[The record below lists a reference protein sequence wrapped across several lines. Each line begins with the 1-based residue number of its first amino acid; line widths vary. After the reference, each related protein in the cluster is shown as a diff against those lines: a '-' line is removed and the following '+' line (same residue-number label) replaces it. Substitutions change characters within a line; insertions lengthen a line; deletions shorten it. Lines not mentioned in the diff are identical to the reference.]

1 MRKLVFF
8 LTALFLVFKIS
19 CVEAAIPFKDS
30 FAPLVKK
37 SGPAVVNIYT
47 KRMVKE
53 RVRSANP
60 FLNDP
65 FFNQFFQMPMG
76 GGMVQERMQSSL
88 GSGVIVGEDGTIA
101 TSNHVVKD
109 AAEIR
114 IVTSDGQEFDA
125 KKLLEDPRTDLAVL
139 KIDTKGKS
147 LPFLNIADSDEVEV
161 GDIVLAI
168 GNPFGVGQTVT
179 SGIVSGVARTD
190 VGITDY
196 GSFIQT
202 DAAINPG
209 NSGGALIDVN
219 GDLIGINT
227 AIYSRD
233 GGSLGIGFA
242 IPANMVK
249 SVLKVAK
256 SGGKIARPWVGVSSQ
271 PVTADMLESLGLDR
285 VKGALIKKVYPDSP
299 ADKAGIVV
307 GDVVVAING
316 KEVLDP
322 SALKFRLATVEI
334 GSDIQMDIL
343 RKGSKV
349 SVELEAQ
356 VPPEKPARDETLIEG
371 ASLFSGAVVANISP
385 ALLEE
390 LGDSLVKESGVVILA
405 IKGGNSARLG
415 LQPGDVVLS
424 INGEAVSSV
433 KFLAKYLESKDLT
446 RWSAVIQRGK
456 KTINLTIAR

>member
-1 MRKLVFF
+1 MKKLFFF
-8 LTALFLVFKIS
+8 LTVLFLTSKIS

-37 SGPAVVNIYT
+37 SSPAVVNIYT

-60 FLNDP
+60 FFNDP

-76 GGMVQERMQSSL
+76 GGIVRERMESSL
-88 GSGVIVGEDGTIA
+88 GSGVIVSEDGMIS
-101 TSNHVVKD
+101 TSHHVIKD
-109 AAEIR
+109 AEEIR
-114 IVTSDGQEFDA
+114 VVTSDGQEFDA

-139 KIDTKGKS
+139 KIEVKDKA

-227 AIYSRD
+227 AIYSKD

-249 SVLKVAK
+249 AVLKVAK
-256 SGGKIARPWVGVSSQ
+256 SGGKMVRPWVGASSQ
-271 PVTADMLESLGLDR
+271 PVTSDMLESLGLDR
-285 VKGALIKKVYPDSP
+285 VRGALIKKVYPDSP
-299 ADKAGIVV
+299 ADKAGIMV
-307 GDVVVAING
+307 GDVIVGING
-316 KEVLDP
+316 KEVTDP

-334 GSDIQMDIL
+334 GNNIQMDII
-343 RKGSKV
+343 RKGS
-349 SVELEAQ
+349 SVTVNIEAQ
-356 VPPEKPARDETLIEG
+356 LPPEKPARDETLIEG
-371 ASLFSGAVVANISP
+371 ENLFSGAVVANISP
-385 ALLEE
+385 ALVEE
-390 LGDSLVKESGVVILA
+390 LGEMAKESGVVILA
-405 IKGGNSARLG
+405 IKGGNAARLG
-415 LQPGDVVLS
+415 IQPGDIIVS
-424 INGEAVSSV
+424 INKEAISSV
-433 KFLAKYLESKDLT
+433 KFLNNYLKNKELS
-446 RWSAVIQRGK
+446 RWSAVIQRGAR
-456 KTINLTIAR
+456 TINLTIAR